1 MADEVERSMK
11 AKERME
17 SEDHEDEVV
26 TTFDKVVRKELPA
39 NIVYE
44 DQRAV
49 AFRDISPVAS
59 THILIVPKKR
69 DGLTRLSNAEERHES
84 ILGHLVLVG
93 TKVAKQ
99 EGLKEGYR
107 LVINDGPHGCQSVY
121 HLHVHLIGGKQ
132 LGWPPGV

>member
-1 MADEVERSMK
+1 MAEEVEK
-11 AKERME
+11 AWKEKERGE
-17 SEDHEDEVV
+17 AEDEVV
-26 TTFDKVVRKELPA
+26 TTFDRVARKELPA
-39 NIVYE
+39 TIVYE
-44 DQRAV
+44 DHRAV
-49 AFRDISPVAS
+49 AFRDISPVAA

-69 DGLTRLSNAEERHES
+69 DGLTRLANAEERHES

-99 EGLKEGYR
+99 EGLKDGYR